1 MATAV
6 IDEILEKVETMT
18 DEDRQELV
26 KRIQEQEKKTKP
38 NGKKGY
44 VSPDTIW
51 VKENR
56 AKYAGLHI
64 ALKDGKLIA
73 TGKTIKEANEKAKA
87 KGVENPRLAYMFPP
101 DEIPFGGW

>member
-1 MATAV
+1 MQAV

-26 KRIQEQEKKTKP
+26 RRIQEKDKEAKAE
-38 NGKKGY
+38 GKKGY

-56 AKYAGLHI
+56 AKYAGLHV
-64 ALKDGKLIA
+64 ALKDGELIA

-87 KGVENPRLAYMFPP
+87 KGVENPRLAYMFPL
-101 DEIPFGGW
+101 DETPFGGW